1 MKYDSKN
8 DTLAHIE
15 KVQEFI
21 GRFNSTLTQRG
32 ITHDSSKLSEE
43 EKPYFD
49 IYTPKLKTCTYGS
62 DEYKTYLKELNIAL
76 RHHYSNNSHHPE
88 FHKNGISDM
97 SLVDIVEMLCDWKSA
112 TLRHNDGDLIKSIEI
127 SQSRFNYSDELKSIM
142 LNEAKSMYKYRIDFY
157 CVDGRRGTSLG
168 DTVEKVYEN
177 VNNLNQLDEL
187 EKSLLINGA
196 YGVDRQSKDF
206 YVDHIVIDNGFQIDW
221 KIQY

>member
-21 GRFNSTLTQRG
+21 GRFNSELNNRG

-62 DEYKTYLKELNIAL
+62 DEYKTYLKELDIAL
-76 RHHYSNNSHHPE
+76 RHHYRNNSHHPE
-88 FHKNGISDM
+88 FHKNGINDM

-112 TLRHNDGDLIKSIEI
+112 SLRHNDGDLLKSIEI
-127 SQSRFNYSDELKSIM
+127 SQSRFKYSDELKQIM

-177 VNNLNQLDEL
+177 VNNLNLTES
-187 EKSLLINGA
+187 EKSMLVNGV
-196 YGVDRQSKDF
+196 YGTKRQTKDF
-206 YVDHIVIDNGFQIDW
+206 YEDHVVIDNCFQIDW